1 MLDRDGYPAGVPCW
15 VDTEQ
20 PDPEAAAAFYGGLFE
35 WEFDDRTAPGSPQ
48 RYLVGQIGGRDVAG
62 IGSQPE
68 GAPPTPAWNTYVGV
82 DDADQAAAKT
92 AEAGGSVLMEPFDVP
107 GAGRMAVLADP
118 SGAAWR
124 VWQAGEFSG
133 AQAVNEPGTWNFSDL
148 RTRDADGAK
157 AFYGRVLGWEVSGL
171 DGDGGDS
178 GGFWRR
184 PGYGDFLAERDP
196 DIRERMADVQAP
208 EGFEDAIA
216 WLVSMTSDQYP
227 DATPPHWGITFAVD
241 DADAIADKATEL
253 GGKVLVPPMDAPW
266 VRMTVITDPQGAT
279 FTASKFVPP
288 E

>member
-1 MLDRDGYPAGVPCW
+1 
-15 VDTEQ
+15 
-20 PDPEAAAAFYGGLFE
+20 
-35 WEFDDRTAPGSPQ
+35 
-48 RYLVGQIGGRDVAG
+48 
-62 IGSQPE
+62 
-68 GAPPTPAWNTYVGV
+68 
-82 DDADQAAAKT
+82 
-92 AEAGGSVLMEPFDVP
+92 MEPFDVP

-178 GGFWRR
+178 GGFWRS

-241 DADAIADKATEL
+241 DTDAIADKATEL
-253 GGKVLVPPMDAPW
+253 GGARSWSADGRAVGPDDRHHRSPGSDVHGEQVRSRRSRAQGSPATEKWPPGC
-266 VRMTVITDPQGAT
+266 RSE
-279 FTASKFVPP
+279 ASRSSVG
-288 E
+288 